1 MNLSLWSTS
10 AARQVTGSHA
20 PLTTSLLVE
29 VPQEAHELLAK
40 FAEKYRISPLTTQG
54 EVKK

>member
-1 MNLSLWSTS
+1 MDLSLWSTS

-20 PLTTSLLVE
+20 PLITSLLVE
-29 VPQEAHELLAK
+29 VPQETHEPLAK
-40 FAEKYRISPLTTQG
+40 FAEKYRINPLTTQG